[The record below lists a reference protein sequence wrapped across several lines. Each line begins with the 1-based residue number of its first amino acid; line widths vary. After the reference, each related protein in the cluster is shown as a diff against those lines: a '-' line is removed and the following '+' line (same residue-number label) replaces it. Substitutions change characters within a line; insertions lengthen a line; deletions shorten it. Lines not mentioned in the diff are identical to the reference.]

1 MIAIV
6 VSAVFSAILAFI
18 FDLHDLVEML
28 AIGTLMAYTIVAVC
42 VMVLRYN
49 PENVG
54 FVKPD
59 DEILDSEVGVKSGG
73 DDKETQRED
82 SPLLAVREAQ
92 HPSERTASIALVV
105 IIISSIGFV
114 ALGALIVWGS
124 HHLSVAKWWA
134 ILLLTVISLFLIGC
148 TLLLIW
154 LPQNKTPL
162 RFTVPFVPVLPLMTV
177 FIDVFLMLNLSYL
190 TWIRFLVWMVI
201 GEYLT

>member
-6 VSAVFSAILAFI
+6 VSAVFSAILALI

-42 VMVLRYN
+42 VMILRYN

-54 FVKPD
+54 IIKQD
-59 DEILDSEVGVKSGG
+59 GEILDSEAGVKSGA

-82 SPLLAVREAQ
+82 TPLLEVREAQ
-92 HPSERTASIALVV
+92 HLSERTASIALVV

-162 RFTVPFVPVLPLMTV
+162 PFTVPFVPVLPLMTV